1 VKFLEGPILM
11 NRVKLFS
18 PDFTPGRVLVI
29 AKAIVDILVLGVQRP
44 SKKTFQFARM
54 ILKVKPRF
62 TMVKNKNLINL
73 YHLVQ
78 EADRLHLPGDIVE
91 CGVWNGGSAAFMAVA
106 DAEGP
111 NPRLRTLW
119 LFDSFEGLPRP
130 DERDGEEERKA
141 YFAEWNKGDM
151 EKVKQVFKKM
161 GLGLEKVKIVPGWF
175 EQTLTATPMGPIALL
190 HIDADWY
197 SSVKTALEAF
207 YDKVVPGGFVILDDY
222 GYWKGCTQALQDFL
236 SEHESAQV
244 RIERMGREGGYFQKP
259 VADPMKRS
267 GNPMKGMGHR

>member
-1 VKFLEGPILM
+1 MK
-11 NRVKLFS
+11 RVKLFS
-18 PDFTPGRVLVI
+18 PDFTPGKVLVT
-29 AKAIVDILVLGVQRP
+29 AKAIADIIILAVQKP
-44 SKKTFQFARM
+44 SKKTLHFARM

-78 EADRLHLPGDIVE
+78 EADRLNLPGDIVE

-106 DAEGP
+106 HAEGP

-141 YFAEWNKGDM
+141 YFEEWNKGDI

-175 EQTLTATPMGPIALL
+175 EQTLTTTPVGPIALL

-197 SSVKTALEAF
+197 SSVKMALEAF
-207 YDKVVPGGFVILDDY
+207 YDRVVPEGFVILDDY

-236 SEHESAQV
+236 FEHEKAQV
-244 RIERMGREGGYFQKP
+244 RIEPMGRDGGYFQKP
-259 VADPMKRS
+259 VIDPKKRP
-267 GNPMKGMGHR
+267 GIPTKEMGRQ